1 MNVFLWIVQVLV
13 AVAFLGAGA
22 MKVAQPKEK
31 LQPRMAYVEDFSA
44 NAVKG
49 IGAVEI
55 LGALGVILPW
65 ATGIAKVLTPLAAT
79 GLVITMIGAIVT
91 HVRRNETNQVGVPAA
106 LLVLTLIVAIG
117 RFADL

>member
-1 MNVFLWIVQVLV
+1 MNVFLWIVQVLL

-22 MKVAQPKEK
+22 MKVSQPKEK

-44 NAVKG
+44 NAIKG
-49 IGAVEI
+49 IGAAEL

-65 ATGIAKVLTPLAAT
+65 ATGIAKVLTPLAAV
-79 GLVITMIGAIVT
+79 GLVVIMIGAILT
-91 HVRRNETNQVGVPAA
+91 HIRRKETNQIGVPVA
-106 LLVLTLIVAIG
+106 LLVLALIVAIG